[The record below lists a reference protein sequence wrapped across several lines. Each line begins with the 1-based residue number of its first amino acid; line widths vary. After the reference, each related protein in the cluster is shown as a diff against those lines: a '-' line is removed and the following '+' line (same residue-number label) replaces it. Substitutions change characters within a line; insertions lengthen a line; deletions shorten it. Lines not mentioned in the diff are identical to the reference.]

1 MSEGGS
7 WTSRRLPSQKQN
19 LRWADSAH
27 GTETGAVHHA
37 GPGVAFRAGRGA
49 GNSTR
54 WASADT
60 PEGGKEELPE
70 IASLV
75 TGCYSSTSPKS
86 TEKCMP
92 RRLLSWTVAY
102 CLQCRPSLGFSLLP
116 TQFYALYTLQIDQG
130 GNLI

>member
-1 MSEGGS
+1 MLGQV
-7 WTSRRLPSQKQN
+7 RPSA
-19 LRWADSAH
+19 LEEEL
-27 GTETGAVHHA
+27 GTG
-37 GPGVAFRAGRGA
+37 
-49 GNSTR
+49 TR

-75 TGCYSSTSPKS
+75 TGCYTSTSPKS
-86 TEKCMP
+86 TEKRMP

-116 TQFYALYTLQIDQG
+116 TQFYALYTL
-130 GNLI
+130 